1 MYQYKDRVSYSRI
14 DTEGKLKVHAVVN
27 ALQDCCLFHSEDV
40 GRSCMD
46 LKENARAW
54 LVNSWH
60 IVFQRRPSM
69 GEEFL
74 VKTWPYK
81 FKGVFGMRNF
91 LMESMD
97 GEALVYADSQW
108 FYFDQGT
115 GKPIKA
121 NQEDVEPFGM
131 GEPYPMEYT
140 PRKLT
145 YPEELEY
152 RGTVRVC
159 ENHLDTNAHMNNGE
173 YIRIA
178 ANFLPCGFSVG
189 DLQVEYRLAAKLGEQ
204 IRVNTKQT
212 EDGFYVVMTDTDGSP
227 YAITRFRGI

>member
-1 MYQYKDRVSYSRI
+1 
-14 DTEGKLKVHAVVN
+14 
-27 ALQDCCLFHSEDV
+27 
-40 GRSCMD
+40 
-46 LKENARAW
+46 
-54 LVNSWH
+54 
-60 IVFQRRPSM
+60 
-69 GEEFL
+69 
-74 VKTWPYK
+74 
-81 FKGVFGMRNF
+81 
-91 LMESMD
+91 MD

-115 GKPIKA
+115 GRPIKA
-121 NQEDVEPFGM
+121 KPEDVEPFGM

-140 PRKLT
+140 SRKLT

-178 ANFLPCGFSVG
+178 ANFLPSGFSVG

-204 IRVNTKQT
+204 IRVNTKRT

-227 YAITRFRGI
+227 YAITRFRGM